1 MEYFIKLCSM
11 WREWEKEADR
21 SEDGWQSSFIYWTDL
36 MNAAKSIML
45 KNEATSQA
53 LNELEFC
60 WSISEE
66 TEDLVDF
73 AIEHAE
79 KVWNILEK
87 LANSKDKNVRWQIY
101 YVFGEAGD
109 KGESYLRD
117 GIKDP
122 DPYCRR
128 RALLALAKLEPKDA
142 DQIAERF
149 VADED
154 PYLRQAS
161 IEMIC
166 VSKNYNFRN
175 QMKTYFL
182 KDPVGHVA
190 LAAEKIIVK

>member
-1 MEYFIKLCSM
+1 M
-11 WREWEKEADR
+11 WREWAKEANR
-21 SEDGWQSSFIYWTDL
+21 LEDGWQSSFTYWMDL
-36 MNAAKSIML
+36 IATAKRVML
-45 KNEATSQA
+45 KDELTSQE

-73 AIEHAE
+73 AIEHVK
-79 KVWNILEK
+79 KVWEILEI

-101 YVFGEAGD
+101 CVFGEVGG
-109 KGESYLRD
+109 KSESLLRD
-117 GIKDP
+117 GLKDP

-128 RALLALAKLEPKDA
+128 RALLALAKLEPIDA

-149 VADED
+149 VDDED

-166 VSKNYNFRN
+166 VSKNYNFRK
-175 QMKTYFL
+175 QMKRHLL
-182 KDPVGHVA
+182 KDPVGHVVS
-190 LAAEKIIVK
+190 AAEKIIV